1 MASFLIVLA
10 LCCNCFAAEPMEAS
24 FCSVWPLAAG
34 NAWLTLNPR
43 FEVVSQNTYNGYTAW
58 RMQFTLHG
66 IAGDTT
72 VSAYW
77 TFANEWLYETANE
90 ADLAMLPEIADGM
103 YRVFPAVFRDGET
116 FTMEGFIGRGAP
128 INLTPVVTNAGVQ
141 VNAEGIQVPILTL
154 VRGMGPGSYDLPFVH
169 ATIVGT
175 CSGLYETEIST
186 SSPKWVEAGQFV
198 RLEVPVSSGSRFQW
212 YKDGAAL
219 EDASTSTYVK
229 DPVALEDSGNY
240 TCRVWEGPVLFHD
253 TRAVFVSVFPEGT
266 LPVAGKAGWVVLAFA
281 LVVMGCTAIQRAHDR
296 IQA

>member
-77 TFANEWLYETANE
+77 TFANGWLYETANE

-128 INLTPVVTNAGVQ
+128 INLTPVVTNAGVS
-141 VNAEGIQVPILTL
+141 ECRRDTSPY
-154 VRGMGPGSYDLPFVH
+154 SYLGARH
-169 ATIVGT
+169 
-175 CSGLYETEIST
+175 
-186 SSPKWVEAGQFV
+186 
-198 RLEVPVSSGSRFQW
+198 GSRQLRFAFCTCH
-212 YKDGAAL
+212 DCRNL
-219 EDASTSTYVK
+219 LR
-229 DPVALEDSGNY
+229 PV
-240 TCRVWEGPVLFHD
+240 
-253 TRAVFVSVFPEGT
+253 
-266 LPVAGKAGWVVLAFA
+266 
-281 LVVMGCTAIQRAHDR
+281 
-296 IQA
+296 